1 DFRLQLMLFPI
12 GDENRP
18 DTGPAYVTITLII
31 ANLAVFFLLQQAG
44 GNQSFTYGWS
54 VVPMEITS
62 GVDLIE
68 PQSLSVG
75 GQTVEI
81 PQAPGPTPIY
91 LTILSAVFMH
101 GGFAHLFGN
110 MLYLWIFG
118 DNVENR
124 FGIVPFLVFY
134 VVCGAVGTMV
144 QVMLGPDS
152 IIPNLGASGAI
163 SGVLGAYIVLF
174 PRNRVNALFFYYVIS
189 IPAVAAIGIWILFQF
204 INGYGAVMLSQ
215 ETAGGVA
222 YGAHIGGFVAGVV
235 LALVLKVLI
244 RPPARGRAP
253 STMTRFS

>member
-1 DFRLQLMLFPI
+1 MLFPI

-91 LTILSAVFMH
+91 LTILSAMFMH

-110 MLYLWIFG
+110 LLYLWIFG
-118 DNVENR
+118 DNVEHR
-124 FGIVPFLVFY
+124 FGAVPFLVFY
-134 VVCGAVGTMV
+134 LVSGLVATVA
-144 QVMLGPDS
+144 QIVMDPDS
-152 IIPNLGASGAI
+152 VIPNLGASGAI
-163 SGVLGAYIVLF
+163 SGVLGAYLVLF
-174 PRNRVNALFFYYVIS
+174 PRNRVHALFFYYVVS
-189 IPAVAAIGIWILFQF
+189 IPAVVAIGVWIALQF
-204 INGYGAVMLSQ
+204 FNGLGSIMISQ
-215 ETAGGVA
+215 ESVGGVA
-222 YGAHIGGFVAGVV
+222 YAAHIGGFFAGVI
-235 LALVLKVLI
+235 LAFILRMTTR
-244 RPPARGRAP
+244 RPDSSRRAP
-253 STMTRFS
+253 TVRRR